1 MARKLRKG
9 AYLTDIH
16 FGRKS
21 NSTEHNQ
28 DCLDYIE
35 WFGRKVIEQECDY
48 IAFLGDWN
56 ENRSSLNINT
66 LNYAYQGAKLIDEIG
81 LPVYFV
87 IGNHDLYYRNSR
99 DVHSVIHHDQFNNF
113 NLIDTPTVVD
123 DILGK
128 VFFCPY
134 LFHEEY
140 KELTEYLKIPIW
152 AGHFEFKGFIVT
164 GYNVKMP
171 TGPDAKDFK
180 GPKKIFS
187 GHFHKRQRQGNV
199 QYIGNCFPMD
209 FGDVDDNDRGMMVY
223 DHEKN
228 RTIFKNWT
236 ECPKYTKTKLS
247 ILIDDSDKVL
257 SPKTH
262 VNCIVDVPIEYHENH
277 SLKKHLTAHYDLRDI
292 SLEESP
298 DINRALEDD
307 SKKYNLEHL
316 QSIDDIVLEML
327 SHIETDQINNNI
339 LIAEYKRLKENT
351 NEKISSK

>member
-1 MARKLRKG
+1 MIKKLRRG
-9 AYLTDIH
+9 GFFTDIH

-21 NSTEHNQ
+21 NSPEHNQ

-35 WFGRKVIEQECDY
+35 WFINQVKKYECDY

-66 LNYAYQGAKLIDEIG
+66 LNYAYQGAKLINNIG
-81 LPVYFV
+81 LPVYFL

-99 DVHSVIHHDQFNNF
+99 EIHSVIHHDQFDNF
-113 NLIDTPTVVD
+113 QLIEKPTVID

-140 KELTEYLKIPIW
+140 KDLTEYLTIPIW

-171 TGPDAKDFK
+171 TGPDPKDFK
-180 GPKKIFS
+180 KPKKIFS
-187 GHFHKRQRQGNV
+187 GHFHKRQKQGNV

-209 FGDVDDNDRGMMVY
+209 FGDVHDNKRGMMVY
-223 DHEKN
+223 DHENNK
-228 RTIFKNWT
+228 TIFEDWK

-247 ILIDDSDKVL
+247 ILIEDSDKIL

-262 VNCIVDVPIEYHENH
+262 VSCIVDVPLEYNENH
-277 SLKKHLTAHYDLRDI
+277 NLKKQLTIHYDLRQITMEETPDI
-292 SLEESP
+292 SK
-298 DINRALEDD
+298 ALEDTT
-307 SKKYNLEHL
+307 KQYNLEKL
-316 QSIDDIVLEML
+316 QTVDDVVLEML
-327 SHIETDQINNNI
+327 KHIETEHIDNNI
-339 LIAEYKRLKENT
+339 LIAEYKKLKENT
-351 NEKISSK
+351 NEKITNQ